1 MPEPMVALAAGKA
14 NLLDLDRRDL
24 EAFFVAL
31 GEKPFRAT
39 QVMKWIYHERIT
51 DFAAMTNL
59 SKALRERLTR
69 ARAMARASG

>member
-1 MPEPMVALAAGKA
+1 MIENPAPAMTATAGKI
-14 NLLDLDRRDL
+14 NLLDLDRRAL

-39 QVMKWIYHERIT
+39 QVMKWIYHERVI

-59 SKALRERLTR
+59 SLSLIHI
-69 ARAMARASG
+69 